1 MLLRPQALPH
11 PNRRKYAIRVVRRLR
26 VRESG
31 GYDVDAEIE
40 LSGATLRVAVGMGA
54 VDGALSERVVR
65 GRFDSRR
72 EEEEEERECASVGV
86 RRCIRDIVG

>member
-1 MLLRPQALPH
+1 M
-11 PNRRKYAIRVVRRLR
+11 
-26 VRESG
+26 RESG

-65 GRFDSRR
+65 GRFDSGC
-72 EEEEEERECASVGV
+72 EEEEGECEGASVGV
-86 RRCIRDIVG
+86 GGWITDIVG